1 MRRKIVI
8 VLLSLGTILG
18 YAHGFRSLRHGGCH
32 RERRQSFEQHVA
44 SLCVD
49 AARRG
54 DATQAGAPPPEADH
68 GRHHRGHH
76 HRHGPWGWGRHEE
89 APSGETTA
97 LRDPFAPGPAVA
109 PVATQPP
116 VVVPPAVVAVP
127 AVAPAA
133 APVVVPVPLDR
144 RPRKVLR

>member
-44 SLCVD
+44 ALCVD
-49 AARRG
+49 AAKRG
-54 DATQAGAPPPEADH
+54 DATQAGAPPDENDRGH
-68 GRHHRGHH
+68 RRGHH
-76 HRHGPWGWGRHEE
+76 GHRHGHGHGHGPWGWGPDHD
-89 APSGETTA
+89 PPTVDTTA

-109 PVATQPP
+109 PVAAPLP
-116 VVVPPAVVAVP
+116 VVVPAVP
-127 AVAPAA
+127 AAPGAAVVPAAPAVTP
-133 APVVVPVPLDR
+133 AP
-144 RPRKVLR
+144 